1 MKRFALLLSFTL
13 SLATACS
20 HASSNA
26 VGSRATTPAA
36 SAAWQKVPSL
46 PFELQIPAAV
56 TNVAEAKPSN
66 ETETTFTTD
75 RYSIVVR
82 QVQRDALELKRDLAE
97 TKADEV
103 ASYQDVKVVTEQQA
117 VDHETFL
124 FEFDGKPASG
134 PQAFISY
141 GRYFVGAERLDCSG
155 TAATAD
161 DRAAITAACKT
172 LRATTP

>member
-1 MKRFALLLSFTL
+1 M

-26 VGSRATTPAA
+26 VGSRTATPAA

-56 TNVAEAKPSN
+56 TNVAEATPSN

-97 TKADEV
+97 AKAAEV
-103 ASYQDVKVVTEQQA
+103 ATYQNLKVVTEQQA

-124 FEFDGKPASG
+124 LEFDANA
-134 PQAFISY
+134 AFVSY
-141 GRYFVGAERLDCSG
+141 GRYLVGAERLDCSG
-155 TAATAD
+155 TATTAD

-172 LRATTP
+172 LRAVAP